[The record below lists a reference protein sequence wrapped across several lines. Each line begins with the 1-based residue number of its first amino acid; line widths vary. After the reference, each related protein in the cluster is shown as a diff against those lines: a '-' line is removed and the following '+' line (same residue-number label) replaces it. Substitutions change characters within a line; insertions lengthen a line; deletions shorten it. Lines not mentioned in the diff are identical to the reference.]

1 MKGDISMK
9 LKKLLA
15 VGLITVLALGMIGCG
30 QDKADTSNNSKE
42 VKAENSWEATV
53 EGDGSWDRVQKAGK
67 ITAGLDDSYP
77 PMGFHDSKT
86 DEIIGFDIDM
96 AKLIGNKLG
105 VEFEFV
111 PTDWNSIV
119 PSIKTKKF
127 DVILSGMNMWDT
139 RIKEINFVPYGYA
152 EQQVLVKA
160 DAPDQDK
167 MTDVSY
173 FKDKVL
179 GTQLGST
186 AAKYLQADGF
196 ADGKNL
202 KLYKTFPEI
211 TIDLDNGRIQALA
224 IDSFGASDLLK
235 SGNYKAVATV
245 KGNSKDNQNGAAA
258 DYIGIGV
265 RKDDGDLQRKI
276 AEAVDELLVS
286 GELKELSMKWIG
298 SDITEPLVA
307 DAQKRID
314 ARK

>member
-1 MKGDISMK
+1 MNLRKFLTM
-9 LKKLLA
+9 
-15 VGLITVLALGMIGCG
+15 GLIATLAIGMIGCG
-30 QDKADTSNNSKE
+30 QEKAPAGSSTSSTESVKE

-53 EGDGSWDRVQKAGK
+53 EGDGSWDRVKKAGK

-96 AKLIGNKLG
+96 AKLISKKIG

-119 PSIKTKKF
+119 PSIKTEKF

-139 RIKEINFVPYGYA
+139 RIKEINFIPYGFA
-152 EQQVLVKA
+152 EQKVLVKS
-160 DAPDQDK
+160 DAENQDK
-167 MTDVSY
+167 MSEISY
-173 FKDKVL
+173 FEDKVI

-235 SGNYKAVATV
+235 TGNYKAVATI
-245 KGNSKDNQNGAAA
+245 KGDSKNNKNGVAA
-258 DYIGIGV
+258 DYIGIGI
-265 RKDDGDLQRKI
+265 RKEDGDLQRKI
-276 AEAVDELLVS
+276 SDAVDELLVS
-286 GELKELSMKWIG
+286 GKLKELSMKWIG